1 MHTLTLEFS
10 GKVSGRKAYIRRT
23 SLAARHSENRAGYW
37 NEVYDCASLV
47 LPSMENKAPAV
58 GPNRNP
64 SENAIP
70 MAAYDE
76 TRQFSKNILNIWGT
90 TIYKI

>member
-1 MHTLTLEFS
+1 MLVLSIVNILAYSHIHMLTLEFS

-47 LPSMENKAPAV
+47 LPRMENKAPAV

-70 MAAYDE
+70 IAACDE
-76 TRQFSKNILNIWGT
+76 NNTVQ
-90 TIYKI
+90 